1 MLCFLCCNVRRRYG
15 FGVKNTNQKQFLDAK
30 TTLYYADQSN
40 TSQLDYIIQDIGRES
55 LDVIIDDGSHIPW
68 HQVVTF
74 DVLFRELLSPG
85 GTYIIEDIE
94 TSYWSSKRATLYQYQ
109 IPNAGVGQSGSVV
122 ERFKSIVDVINRKFF
137 ARPDFSVIGK
147 QKVDHLVSSIS
158 FSRNCIIIEKM
169 NPQDGWSKKTL
180 KTKNY
185 KNSGYVNRLATDLF
199 VTEKEKPISGLP

>member
-1 MLCFLCCNVRRRYG
+1 
-15 FGVKNTNQKQFLDAK
+15 LDEK

-40 TSQLDYIIQDIGRES
+40 ITQLEYLVQDIGRES

-74 DVLFRELLSPG
+74 DILFKDLLAPG

-94 TSYWSSKRATLYQYQ
+94 TSYWSSRRAELYHYK
-109 IPNAGVGQSGSVV
+109 IPNAGVGQGGSVV
-122 ERFKSIVDVINRKFF
+122 ERFKSIVDVVNRKFF
-137 ARPDFSVIGK
+137 ASPEFSVIGNN
-147 QKVDHLVSSIS
+147 KVDHLVASIS

-169 NPQDGWSKKTL
+169 NHIDGWTKQNL

-185 KNSGYVNRLATDLF
+185 MNSGYVNRPAT
-199 VTEKEKPISGLP
+199 KEFTTQKSKPISGLPQYYL